1 MRGNKKKVIKW
12 VMEFLPILAEFYVTD
27 FARSLKFYV
36 DTIGF
41 KVEYQ
46 RKNPKFAFLSYNGSQ
61 IMIQE
66 LIPGEKEVE
75 KLEYPF
81 GRGIN
86 FQIDCKSVQKIIY
99 DLNKN
104 KYPLKRG
111 IKDSWYEAGNK
122 SFGCRE
128 VLVLDP
134 DGYLLRFSEELG
146 EKSIGSNV

>member
-1 MRGNKKKVIKW
+1 MK
-12 VMEFLPILAEFYVTD
+12 FLPILAEFSVTN
-27 FARSLKFYV
+27 FTRSLNFYV
-36 DTIGF
+36 DIIGF

-66 LIPGEKEVE
+66 LMSGEKEAE

-86 FQIDCKSVQKIIY
+86 FQIDTNNVQKIID
-99 DLNKN
+99 DLDKN

-111 IKDSWYEAGNK
+111 IKDSWYNAGNK

-128 VLVLDP
+128 ILVSDP
-134 DGYLLRFSEELG
+134 DGYLLRFSQELG
-146 EKSIGSNV
+146 EKIIGSKV